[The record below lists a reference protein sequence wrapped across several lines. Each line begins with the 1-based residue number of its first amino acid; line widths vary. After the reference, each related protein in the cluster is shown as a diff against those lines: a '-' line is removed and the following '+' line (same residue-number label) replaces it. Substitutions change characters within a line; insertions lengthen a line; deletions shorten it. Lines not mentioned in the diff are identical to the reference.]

1 MSQAVS
7 RECLNALANV
17 ATTSILLRDK
27 AASRVEY
34 DLNDAGA
41 IGALAK
47 LLDRDYN
54 VSTFSPFFSGYFA
67 GAELGINIAAA
78 AASNPL
84 DLSALREAITA
95 EIIASSE
102 YWPEDCLK
110 PEEAA

>member
-17 ATTSILLRDK
+17 AMTSIFLGDK
-27 AASRVEY
+27 AASSAEY
-34 DLNDAGA
+34 NLDDAGA
-41 IGALAK
+41 IGALSK
-47 LLDRDYN
+47 LLNRDYKAA
-54 VSTFSPFFSGYFA
+54 TFSPFFSGYFV
-67 GAELGINIAAA
+67 GMELGINIAAA
-78 AASNPL
+78 AAGNPL
-84 DLSALREAITA
+84 DLGALREAITA